1 MINVSAVRGIFPLQY
16 IFTSAW
22 WKRTKPFLESESSKI
37 VFSLQL
43 LNWIFSC
50 SSYICLKHVDG
61 ESILY
66 INYMVPIWAPTNES
80 AQPFFLS
87 FDRYIYLLIVQ
98 IDQYAGTLDIFLDTS
113 KANDWVFAWYHNY
126 SLLRCES
133 SVYMVITGNYNN
145 NLLNIGFTSF
155 GYVLNQACC
164 GSTKS

>member
-80 AQPFFLS
+80 AQPFFFKFRPLYIPVNS
-87 FDRYIYLLIVQ
+87 TNRPICWNLRY
-98 IDQYAGTLDIFLDTS
+98 FLRH
-113 KANDWVFAWYHNY
+113 KQGQRLGVFFLVPQLY
-126 SLLRCES
+126 
-133 SVYMVITGNYNN
+133 YNN
-145 NLLNIGFTSF
+145 NLLNIGCTSF
-155 GYVLNQACC
+155 GYVLN
-164 GSTKS
+164 

>member
-66 INYMVPIWAPTNES
+66 INYGIHLGANQRVSTAFFFKFRPLYIPVNSTNRPICWNLRC
-80 AQPFFLS
+80 FLRHKQGQRLGV
-87 FDRYIYLLIVQ
+87 FLGTTIIPCLDVRVLYIYST
-98 IDQYAGTLDIFLDTS
+98 Y
-113 KANDWVFAWYHNY
+113 
-126 SLLRCES
+126 
-133 SVYMVITGNYNN
+133 ITRNYNN
-145 NLLNIGFTSF
+145 DLLNIGFTSF
-155 GYVLNQACC
+155 MVVC
-164 GSTKS
+164 